1 MEERLNAYIA
11 KRSRWSRR
19 AIDALIDSQQVM
31 VNGRIAT
38 LGQKVSDADVIMVS
52 GETISTNRELPTY
65 YMLNKP
71 IGWITTTA
79 SGSQD
84 NVMAMLPPTPR
95 VYPVGR
101 LDVSSSGLLLL
112 TNDGELAV
120 RLTHPRYQHEKEYE
134 VTVAE
139 PIGDA
144 DLEQFRNGM
153 LLAGEFTLPAKVK
166 RLTTT
171 TFRIAIRQGR
181 NRQIRRMCEARAH
194 TVVSLRRTRIVSLQL
209 ANLPVGQW
217 RTLTKDEVHHLREA
231 VGLSTITPPPI
242 TTSPS

>member
-19 AIDALIDSQQVM
+19 AIDALIENQQVI
-31 VNGRIAT
+31 VNGRMAT
-38 LGQKVSDADVIMVS
+38 LGQKVSDTDAITVN
-52 GETISTNRELPTY
+52 GEPITSNRELPTY

-79 SGSQD
+79 DSQD
-84 NVMAMLPPTPR
+84 NVMAILPPAPR

-101 LDVSSSGLLLL
+101 LDVASSGLLLL
-112 TNDGELAV
+112 TNDGELAI

-139 PIGDA
+139 PISDA

-166 RLTTT
+166 RLTQT
-171 TFRIAIRQGR
+171 TFRIAVRQGR
-181 NRQIRRMCEARAH
+181 NRQIRRMCEARGH
-194 TVVSLRRTRIVSLQL
+194 TVVSLRRTRIVSLLL

-217 RTLTKDEVHHLREA
+217 RSLTKDEVHHLREA